1 MCLKEINNIW
11 EEQQP
16 IIQQNV
22 SMLWNYAKKN
32 SHDVF
37 YAKTYIAFSKTK
49 ISIMSKEKTQVVHL
63 QHGSI

>member
-1 MCLKEINNIW
+1 MCLKEIDNIW
-11 EEQQP
+11 EAQQT

-32 SHDVF
+32 SHDGF
-37 YAKTYIAFSKTK
+37 YAKLIAFGKTK
-49 ISIMSKEKTQVVHL
+49 ISITSKEKTQAVHL